1 MHEVIDEFFETLKQK
16 GRSLQEFSS
25 YGEPEEIQAKD
36 QEIKQK
42 RIPRAMYGKL
52 QFIRTYNEFD
62 ALVLFYLHK
71 KIEYFK
77 RNNIYYNDAIFYTNK
92 DEETMLLV
100 FGSYEVFLIDYTRYE
115 IKTVLNYN
123 HINNVILKENK
134 LIIEF
139 DKEIFGKKNAT
150 IKFKERK
157 RSSRS
162 CKEKDEAT
170 KVFELFQGAL
180 NEKFMYK

>member
-1 MHEVIDEFFETLKQK
+1 
-16 GRSLQEFSS
+16 
-25 YGEPEEIQAKD
+25 
-36 QEIKQK
+36 
-42 RIPRAMYGKL
+42 
-52 QFIRTYNEFD
+52 
-62 ALVLFYLHK
+62 
-71 KIEYFK
+71 
-77 RNNIYYNDAIFYTNK
+77 
-92 DEETMLLV
+92 MLLV

-123 HINNVILKENK
+123 NINNVILKENK